1 MSSPKLHAVERLAR
15 LFVPV
20 VCLFLNSWPALSQ
33 GVSGNIATI
42 AGNGIGTFSG
52 DGGPAAIASLSY
64 PRALAID
71 SSGNL
76 YISDVGNLRIRQVS
90 RTGIVSTVA
99 GNGSQGYS
107 GDGGLAVNASLSAET
122 GLALDPSGN
131 LYIAD
136 AHNMCVRMVTPNG
149 IISTVAGTCGAQG
162 WSGDGGSAT
171 SAKLNVPASVMF
183 SGGNLYIADS
193 SNQRIR
199 KVSSNG
205 TITTIA
211 GNGGPGGFSGDG
223 GPATS
228 AALNFPL
235 GMAMDGLGNLYFA
248 DGGNNCVR
256 RIAPN
261 GVITTVAGNGNGT
274 GGFFGDQGPATSATL
289 NIPEDVAIDVANN
302 LLIADSANNRIR
314 KVVVSSGIISTV
326 AGITGNGY
334 SGDGGPATQAEL
346 NFPWGVTTDA
356 AGSVYIGDRV
366 NNCVRIVYE
375 SLTGIPSLGANSTVN
390 GASLAQVAIAPG
402 MIVAI
407 SGANFAVGPLSA
419 SSLPLPTILGN
430 TSVTFNGVAAPLFS
444 VSASQ
449 IYAQAPFNLPDG
461 VAASIQVSQ
470 GSALSAAQ
478 TVNVAAASPGI
489 FIVDQAS
496 SAGAV
501 LHADYSLVTSSSPAR
516 PSEYLLIYCTGLGD
530 VTPPVASGAMA
541 PSVAPFALTVNEP
554 TVSIASLSAKVS
566 FAGLAPG
573 FVGLYQINVQA
584 PANLPTGN
592 QPVQI
597 TTFGGVVSNIATIA
611 ALQ

>member
-1 MSSPKLHAVERLAR
+1 MSSPKLHAVERLAQ

-20 VCLFLNSWPALSQ
+20 MCLFLNAWPALSQ
-33 GVSGNIATI
+33 GVAGNIATI
-42 AGNGIGTFSG
+42 AGNGSGTFSG
-52 DGGPAAIASLSY
+52 DGGSAAIASLSY

-76 YISDVGNLRIRQVS
+76 YISDVGNQRIRQVS

-99 GNGSQGYS
+99 GNGIAGYS

-136 AHNMCVRMVTPNG
+136 AHNMRVRMVTPNG
-149 IISTVAGTCGAQG
+149 IISTVAGTGVQG
-162 WSGDGGSAT
+162 FSGDGGPAT
-171 SAKLNVPASVMF
+171 SATLNVPASVMF
-183 SGGNLYIADS
+183 SNGNLYIADS

-205 TITTIA
+205 TITTVA
-211 GNGGPGGFSGDG
+211 GSGGPGGFSGDG

-314 KVVVSSGIISTV
+314 KVVVSSGVISTV
-326 AGITGNGY
+326 AGITGNGF

-356 AGSVYIGDRV
+356 TGDVYIGDRV
-366 NNCVRIVYE
+366 NNRVRIVYE
-375 SLTGIPSLGANSTVN
+375 SLTGTPTLTANSTVN
-390 GASLAQVAIAPG
+390 AASLSQGAIAPG

-407 SGANFAVGPLSA
+407 SGANFATSVQSA
-419 SSLPLPTILGN
+419 STMPLPTVLGN

-449 IYAQAPFNLPDG
+449 IYAQAPFNLPAG
-461 VAASIQVSQ
+461 VASIQVSQ

-489 FIVDQAS
+489 FIVDQVS
-496 SAGAV
+496 SAAAV
-501 LHADYSLVTSSSPAR
+501 LHAADYSLVTSSSPAR
-516 PSEYLLIYCTGLGD
+516 PGEYLLIYCTGLGA
-530 VTPPVASGAMA
+530 VGTSVASGAMA
-541 PSVAPFALTVNEP
+541 PSVPPDSTVQPP
-554 TVSIASLSAKVS
+554 TVSIANLSANVT

-584 PANLPTGN
+584 PAGLPTGN
-592 QPVQI
+592 QPVQ
-597 TTFGGVVSNIATIA
+597 TVTFGVVSNIATIA

>member
-1 MSSPKLHAVERLAR
+1 MSSPKLHAVERLAQ

-20 VCLFLNSWPALSQ
+20 MCLFLNAWPALSQ
-33 GVSGNIATI
+33 GVAGNIATI
-42 AGNGIGTFSG
+42 AGNGSGTFSG
-52 DGGPAAIASLSY
+52 DGGSAAIASLSY

-76 YISDVGNLRIRQVS
+76 YISDVGNQRIRQVS

-99 GNGSQGYS
+99 GNGIAGYS

-136 AHNMCVRMVTPNG
+136 AHNMRVRMVTPNG
-149 IISTVAGTCGAQG
+149 IISTVAGTGVQG
-162 WSGDGGSAT
+162 FSGDGGPAT
-171 SAKLNVPASVMF
+171 SATLNVPASVMF
-183 SGGNLYIADS
+183 SNGNLYIADS

-205 TITTIA
+205 TITTVA

-314 KVVVSSGIISTV
+314 KVVVSSGVISTV
-326 AGITGNGY
+326 AGITGNGF

-356 AGSVYIGDRV
+356 TGDVYIGDRV
-366 NNCVRIVYE
+366 NNRVRIVYE
-375 SLTGIPSLGANSTVN
+375 SLTGTPTLTANSTVN
-390 GASLAQVAIAPG
+390 AASLSQGAIAPG

-407 SGANFAVGPLSA
+407 SGANFATSVQSA
-419 SSLPLPTILGN
+419 STMPLPTVLGN

-449 IYAQAPFNLPDG
+449 IYAQAPFNLPAG
-461 VAASIQVSQ
+461 VASIQVSQ
-470 GSALSAAQ
+470 GSVLSAAQ

-489 FIVDQAS
+489 FIVDRAI
-496 SAGAV
+496 SAAAV
-501 LHADYSLVTSSSPAR
+501 LHAADYSLVTSSSPAR
-516 PSEYLLIYCTGLGD
+516 PGEYLLIYCTGLGA
-530 VTPPVASGAMA
+530 VGTSVASGAMA
-541 PSVAPFALTVNEP
+541 PSVPPDSTVQPP
-554 TVSIASLSAKVS
+554 TVSIANLSANVT

-584 PANLPTGN
+584 PAGLPTGN
-592 QPVQI
+592 QPVQ
-597 TTFGGVVSNIATIA
+597 TVTFGVVSNIATIA

>member
-1 MSSPKLHAVERLAR
+1 
-15 LFVPV
+15 
-20 VCLFLNSWPALSQ
+20 
-33 GVSGNIATI
+33 
-42 AGNGIGTFSG
+42 
-52 DGGPAAIASLSY
+52 
-64 PRALAID
+64 
-71 SSGNL
+71 
-76 YISDVGNLRIRQVS
+76 
-90 RTGIVSTVA
+90 
-99 GNGSQGYS
+99 
-107 GDGGLAVNASLSAET
+107 
-122 GLALDPSGN
+122 
-131 LYIAD
+131 
-136 AHNMCVRMVTPNG
+136 
-149 IISTVAGTCGAQG
+149 
-162 WSGDGGSAT
+162 
-171 SAKLNVPASVMF
+171 MF
-183 SGGNLYIADS
+183 SNGNLYIADS

-205 TITTIA
+205 TITTVA

-314 KVVVSSGIISTV
+314 KVVVSSGVISTV
-326 AGITGNGY
+326 AGITGNGF

-356 AGSVYIGDRV
+356 TGDVYIGDRV
-366 NNCVRIVYE
+366 NNRVRIVYE
-375 SLTGIPSLGANSTVN
+375 SLTGTPTLTANSTVN
-390 GASLAQVAIAPG
+390 AASLSQGAIAPG

-407 SGANFAVGPLSA
+407 SGANFATSVQSA
-419 SSLPLPTILGN
+419 STMPLPTVLGN

-449 IYAQAPFNLPDG
+449 IYAQAPFNLPAG
-461 VAASIQVSQ
+461 VASIQVSQ
-470 GSALSAAQ
+470 GSVLSAAQ

-489 FIVDQAS
+489 FIVDRAI
-496 SAGAV
+496 SAAAV
-501 LHADYSLVTSSSPAR
+501 LHAADYSLVTSSSPAR
-516 PSEYLLIYCTGLGD
+516 PGEYLLIYCTGLGA
-530 VTPPVASGAMA
+530 VGTSVASGAMA
-541 PSVAPFALTVNEP
+541 PSVPPDSTVQPP
-554 TVSIASLSAKVS
+554 TVSIANLSANVT

-597 TTFGGVVSNIATIA
+597 VTFGGVVSNIATIA

>member
-1 MSSPKLHAVERLAR
+1 M
-15 LFVPV
+15 
-20 VCLFLNSWPALSQ
+20 CLFLNAWPALSQ
-33 GVSGNIATI
+33 GVSGNIATF
-42 AGNGIGTFSG
+42 AGNGSGTFSG
-52 DGGPAAIASLSY
+52 DGGPAASAGLSN

-99 GNGSQGYS
+99 GNGITGYS

-149 IISTVAGTCGAQG
+149 IISTVAGTGIQG
-162 WSGDGGSAT
+162 FSGDGGPAT
-171 SAKLNVPASVMF
+171 SATLNVPASVMF
-183 SGGNLYIADS
+183 SDGNLYIADS

-211 GNGGPGGFSGDG
+211 GNGGTGGYSGDG

-248 DGGNNCVR
+248 DGENHRVR
-256 RIAPN
+256 RIDPT
-261 GVITTVAGNGNGT
+261 GVITTVAGNGT
-274 GGFFGDQGPATSATL
+274 EGFAGDQGPAVSASL
-289 NIPEDVAIDVANN
+289 NTPEDVAIDVANN
-302 LLIADSANNRIR
+302 LLIADYENNRIR
-314 KVVVSSGIISTV
+314 KVVISSGVISTV
-326 AGITGNGY
+326 AGITGNGF

-346 NFPWGVTTDA
+346 NLPWGVTTDA
-356 AGSVYIGDRV
+356 TGSVYIGDGA
-366 NNCVRIVYE
+366 NNRVRIVYE
-375 SLTGIPSLGANSTVN
+375 SLIGIPSLGANSTVN
-390 GASLAQVAIAPG
+390 AASLAQGAIAPG
-402 MIVAI
+402 TIISI
-407 SGANFAVGPLSA
+407 SGANFAVSPLSA

-430 TSVTFNGVAAPLFS
+430 TSVTFNGVPAPLFS

-470 GSALSAAQ
+470 GNALSAAQ

-496 SAGAV
+496 SAAAV
-501 LHADYSLVTSSSPAR
+501 LHAADYSLVTSSSPAR
-516 PSEYLLIYCTGLGD
+516 PGEYLLIYCTGLGA
-530 VTPPVASGAMA
+530 VETSVASGAMA
-541 PSVAPFALTVNEP
+541 PSVPPDLTVNAP
-554 TVSIASLSAKVS
+554 TVNIARLSATVTY
-566 FAGLAPG
+566 AGLAPD

-597 TTFGGVVSNIATIA
+597 VTFGGVVSNIATIA

>member
-1 MSSPKLHAVERLAR
+1 MSSPKLHAVERLAQ

-20 VCLFLNSWPALSQ
+20 MCLFLNAWPALSQ
-33 GVSGNIATI
+33 GVAGNIATI
-42 AGNGIGTFSG
+42 AGNGSGTFSG
-52 DGGPAAIASLSY
+52 DGGSAAIASLSY

-76 YISDVGNLRIRQVS
+76 YISDVGNQRIRQVS

-99 GNGSQGYS
+99 GNGIAGYS

-136 AHNMCVRMVTPNG
+136 AHNMRVRMVTPNG
-149 IISTVAGTCGAQG
+149 IISTVAGTGVQG
-162 WSGDGGSAT
+162 FSGDGGPAT
-171 SAKLNVPASVMF
+171 SATLNVPASVMF
-183 SGGNLYIADS
+183 SNGNLYIADS

-205 TITTIA
+205 TITTVA

-314 KVVVSSGIISTV
+314 KVVVSSGVISTV
-326 AGITGNGY
+326 AGITGNGF

-356 AGSVYIGDRV
+356 TGDVYIGDRV
-366 NNCVRIVYE
+366 NNRVRIVYE
-375 SLTGIPSLGANSTVN
+375 SLTGTPTLTANSTVN
-390 GASLAQVAIAPG
+390 AASLSQGAIAPG

-407 SGANFAVGPLSA
+407 SGANFATSVQSA
-419 SSLPLPTILGN
+419 STMPLPTVLGN
-430 TSVTFNGVAAPLFS
+430 TSITFNGVAAPLFS

-449 IYAQAPFNLPDG
+449 IYAQAPFNLPAG
-461 VAASIQVSQ
+461 VASIQVSQ

-489 FIVDQAS
+489 FIVDRAI
-496 SAGAV
+496 SAAAV
-501 LHADYSLVTSSSPAR
+501 LHAADYSLVTSSSPAR
-516 PSEYLLIYCTGLGD
+516 PGEYLLIYCTGLGA
-530 VTPPVASGAMA
+530 VGTSVASGAMA
-541 PSVAPFALTVNEP
+541 PSVPPDSTVQPP
-554 TVSIASLSAKVS
+554 TVSIANLSANVT

-584 PANLPTGN
+584 PAGLPTGN
-592 QPVQI
+592 QPVQ
-597 TTFGGVVSNIATIA
+597 TVTFGVVSNIATIA

>member
-1 MSSPKLHAVERLAR
+1 MSSPKLHAVERLAQ

-20 VCLFLNSWPALSQ
+20 MCLFLNAWPALSQ
-33 GVSGNIATI
+33 GVAGNIATI
-42 AGNGIGTFSG
+42 AGNGSGTFSG
-52 DGGPAAIASLSY
+52 DGGSAAIASLSY

-76 YISDVGNLRIRQVS
+76 YISDVGNQRIRQVS

-99 GNGSQGYS
+99 GNGIAGYS

-136 AHNMCVRMVTPNG
+136 AHNMRVRMVTPNG
-149 IISTVAGTCGAQG
+149 IISTVAGTGVQG
-162 WSGDGGSAT
+162 FSGDGGPAT
-171 SAKLNVPASVMF
+171 SATLNVPASVMF
-183 SGGNLYIADS
+183 SNGNLYIADS

-205 TITTIA
+205 TITTVA
-211 GNGGPGGFSGDG
+211 GSGGPGGFSGDG

-314 KVVVSSGIISTV
+314 KVVVSSGVISTV
-326 AGITGNGY
+326 AGITGNGF

-356 AGSVYIGDRV
+356 TGDVYIGDRV
-366 NNCVRIVYE
+366 NNRVRIVYE
-375 SLTGIPSLGANSTVN
+375 SLTGTPTLTANSTVN
-390 GASLAQVAIAPG
+390 AASLSQGAIAPG

-407 SGANFAVGPLSA
+407 SGANFATSVQSA
-419 SSLPLPTILGN
+419 STMPLPTVLGN

-449 IYAQAPFNLPDG
+449 IYAQAPFNLPAG
-461 VAASIQVSQ
+461 VASIQVSQ
-470 GSALSAAQ
+470 GSVLSAAQ

-489 FIVDQAS
+489 FIVDRAI
-496 SAGAV
+496 SAAAV
-501 LHADYSLVTSSSPAR
+501 LHAADYSLVTSSSPAR
-516 PSEYLLIYCTGLGD
+516 PGEYLLIYCTGLGA
-530 VTPPVASGAMA
+530 VGTSVASGAMA
-541 PSVAPFALTVNEP
+541 PSVPPDSTVQPP
-554 TVSIASLSAKVS
+554 TVSIANLSANVT

-584 PANLPTGN
+584 PAGLPTGN
-592 QPVQI
+592 QPVQ
-597 TTFGGVVSNIATIA
+597 TVTFGVVSNIATIA

>member
-1 MSSPKLHAVERLAR
+1 MSSPKLHAVERLAQ

-20 VCLFLNSWPALSQ
+20 MCLFLNAWPALSQ
-33 GVSGNIATI
+33 GVAGNIATI
-42 AGNGIGTFSG
+42 AGNGSGTFSG
-52 DGGPAAIASLSY
+52 DGGSAAIASLSY

-76 YISDVGNLRIRQVS
+76 YISDVGNQRIRQVS

-99 GNGSQGYS
+99 GNGIAGYS

-136 AHNMCVRMVTPNG
+136 AHNMRVRMVTPNG
-149 IISTVAGTCGAQG
+149 IISTVAGTGVQG
-162 WSGDGGSAT
+162 FSGDGGPAT
-171 SAKLNVPASVMF
+171 SATLNVPASVMF
-183 SGGNLYIADS
+183 SNGNLYIADS

-205 TITTIA
+205 TITTVA
-211 GNGGPGGFSGDG
+211 GSGGPGGFSGDG

-326 AGITGNGY
+326 AGITGNGF

-356 AGSVYIGDRV
+356 TGDVYIGDRV
-366 NNCVRIVYE
+366 NNRVRIVYE
-375 SLTGIPSLGANSTVN
+375 SVTGTPTLTANSTVN
-390 GASLAQVAIAPG
+390 AASLSQGAIAPG

-407 SGANFAVGPLSA
+407 SGANFATSVQSA
-419 SSLPLPTILGN
+419 STMPLPTVLGN

-470 GSALSAAQ
+470 GNALSAAQ

-496 SAGAV
+496 SAAAV
-501 LHADYSLVTSSSPAR
+501 LHAADYSLVTSSSPAR
-516 PSEYLLIYCTGLGD
+516 PGEYLLIYCTGLGA
-530 VTPPVASGAMA
+530 VGTSVASGAMA
-541 PSVAPFALTVNEP
+541 PSVPPDSTVQPP
-554 TVSIASLSAKVS
+554 TVSIANLSANVT

-584 PANLPTGN
+584 PAGLPTGN
-592 QPVQI
+592 QPVQ
-597 TTFGGVVSNIATIA
+597 TVTFGVVSNIATIA

>member
-1 MSSPKLHAVERLAR
+1 MSSPKLHAVERLAQ

-20 VCLFLNSWPALSQ
+20 MCLFLNAWPALSQ
-33 GVSGNIATI
+33 GVAGNIATI
-42 AGNGIGTFSG
+42 AGNGSGTFSG
-52 DGGPAAIASLSY
+52 DGGSAAIASLSY

-76 YISDVGNLRIRQVS
+76 YISDVGNQRIRQVS

-99 GNGSQGYS
+99 GNGIAGYS

-136 AHNMCVRMVTPNG
+136 AHNMRVRMVTPNG
-149 IISTVAGTCGAQG
+149 IISTVAGTGVQG
-162 WSGDGGSAT
+162 FSGDGGPAT
-171 SAKLNVPASVMF
+171 SATLNVPASVMF
-183 SGGNLYIADS
+183 SNGNLYIADS

-205 TITTIA
+205 TITTVA

-314 KVVVSSGIISTV
+314 KVVVSSGVISTV
-326 AGITGNGY
+326 AGITGNGF

-356 AGSVYIGDRV
+356 TGDVYIGDRV
-366 NNCVRIVYE
+366 NNRVRIVYE
-375 SLTGIPSLGANSTVN
+375 SLTGTPTLTANSTVN
-390 GASLAQVAIAPG
+390 AASLSQGAIAPG

-407 SGANFAVGPLSA
+407 SGANFATSVQSA
-419 SSLPLPTILGN
+419 STMPLPTVLGN

-449 IYAQAPFNLPDG
+449 IYAQAPFNLPAG
-461 VAASIQVSQ
+461 VASIQVSQ

-496 SAGAV
+496 SAAAV
-501 LHADYSLVTSSSPAR
+501 LHAADYSLVTSSSPAR
-516 PSEYLLIYCTGLGD
+516 PGEYLLIYCTGLGA
-530 VTPPVASGAMA
+530 VGTSVASGAMA
-541 PSVAPFALTVNEP
+541 PSVPPDSTVQPP
-554 TVSIASLSAKVS
+554 TVSIANLSANVT

-584 PANLPTGN
+584 PAGLPTGN
-592 QPVQI
+592 QPVQ
-597 TTFGGVVSNIATIA
+597 TVTFGVVSNIATIA

>member
-1 MSSPKLHAVERLAR
+1 MSSPKFHSIERSAQ

-20 VCLFLNSWPALSQ
+20 MCLFLNAWPALSQ
-33 GVSGNIATI
+33 GVSGNIATF
-42 AGNGIGTFSG
+42 AGNGSGTFSG
-52 DGGPAAIASLSY
+52 DGGPAASAGLSN

-99 GNGSQGYS
+99 GNGITGYS

-149 IISTVAGTCGAQG
+149 IISTVAGTGIQG
-162 WSGDGGSAT
+162 FSGDGGPAT
-171 SAKLNVPASVMF
+171 SATLNVPASVMF
-183 SGGNLYIADS
+183 SDGNLYIADS

-211 GNGGPGGFSGDG
+211 GNGGTGGYSGDG

-248 DGGNNCVR
+248 DGENHRVR
-256 RIAPN
+256 RIDPT
-261 GVITTVAGNGNGT
+261 GVITTVAGNGT
-274 GGFFGDQGPATSATL
+274 EGFAGDQGPAVSASL
-289 NIPEDVAIDVANN
+289 NTPEDVAIDVANN
-302 LLIADSANNRIR
+302 LLIADYENNRIR
-314 KVVVSSGIISTV
+314 KVVISSGVISTV
-326 AGITGNGY
+326 AGITGNGF

-346 NFPWGVTTDA
+346 NLPWGVTTDA
-356 AGSVYIGDRV
+356 TGSVYIGDGA
-366 NNCVRIVYE
+366 NNRVRIVYE
-375 SLTGIPSLGANSTVN
+375 SLIGIPSLGANSTVN
-390 GASLAQVAIAPG
+390 AASLAQGAIAPG
-402 MIVAI
+402 TIISI
-407 SGANFAVGPLSA
+407 SGANFAVSPLSA

-430 TSVTFNGVAAPLFS
+430 TSVTFNGVPAPLFS

-470 GSALSAAQ
+470 GNALSAAQ

-496 SAGAV
+496 SAAAV
-501 LHADYSLVTSSSPAR
+501 LHAADYSLVTSSSPAR
-516 PSEYLLIYCTGLGD
+516 PGEYLLIYCTGLGA
-530 VTPPVASGAMA
+530 VETSVASGAMA
-541 PSVAPFALTVNEP
+541 PSVPPDSTVQPP
-554 TVSIASLSAKVS
+554 TVSIANLSANVT

-584 PANLPTGN
+584 PAGLPTGN

-597 TTFGGVVSNIATIA
+597 VTFGVVSNIATIA